1 MNYIYILLISF
12 IISILSVPFYTRM
25 AVRLG
30 IIDIPDER
38 KHHVSQVPLLG
49 GLGIITAVAV
59 CCLIFAKY
67 NHKLLYYFIS
77 NAIIVATGVYD
88 DRKGMSPYTKL
99 FLEFLAATSAIF
111 LMKIKF
117 EFGNLDLQWIN
128 VDVVMVLFTYF
139 WIILVT
145 NAVNL
150 IDGVDGLASGI
161 SFMAYASLLFAAGH
175 GYVLNTIICLAML
188 GGILGFL
195 RYNMPKASVFM
206 GDTGSLFL
214 GYNIALVS
222 LTSFGKTST
231 LLSVLLPSL
240 FVSIP
245 IFDTF
250 SAFIL
255 RVLRKQNPL
264 KADRQHLHYRLLDLN
279 LTSSQTLIV
288 FYAMSILLSCIAI
301 VFFRQDVL
309 LGMLFT
315 LLTLYLFI
323 VAINQLNRPK
333 FREMISK
340 FTSPQHDS
348 ELTSFKLYI
357 GLTLQKV
364 LIGIIILALLSY
376 QLYFYSWDIFGDY
389 TYILYGALIFIALF
403 YKRTSGNAV
412 MFRCFLL
419 YWLTFSAAYICV
431 YVAPD
436 TVYYFAGFAVIMLL
450 AANVTPLYIYRI
462 FSPLDLLNFF
472 MVIVSGIY
480 IYADMAGWV
489 QTTALSLMYYLPLK
503 ILIINIHEKKYGM
516 LLR

>member
-1 MNYIYILLISF
+1 MNYIYIFFVSF

-38 KHHVSQVPLLG
+38 KHHEAQIPLLG
-49 GLGIITAVAV
+49 GLGIITAVGL

-67 NHKLLYYFIS
+67 NHKLLYFFIS
-77 NAIIVATGVYD
+77 NAIIVATGIYD
-88 DRKGMSPYTKL
+88 DRKGMSPYSKL
-99 FLEFLAATSAIF
+99 FMEILAATSAIF

-117 EFGNLDLQWIN
+117 EFGNTDLKWIN
-128 VDVVMVLFTYF
+128 VDVAMVLFSYF

-150 IDGVDGLASGI
+150 VDGVDGLASGI
-161 SFMAYASLLFAAGH
+161 SYMAYASLLFAAGR
-175 GYVLNTIICLAML
+175 GYVLNAIVCLAML

-222 LTSFGKTST
+222 MTSFGKTST
-231 LLSVLLPSL
+231 ILAVVIPAL
-240 FVSIP
+240 FITIP

-255 RVLRKQNPL
+255 RILRKQNPL

-279 LTSSQTLIV
+279 LTSAQTLIV
-288 FYAMSILLSCIAI
+288 FYALSILLSCIAI
-301 VFFRQDVL
+301 IFFRKDTL
-309 LGMLFT
+309 LGLLFT
-315 LLTLYLFI
+315 LLTMYLF
-323 VAINQLNRPK
+323 VMALGLLNKPK
-333 FREMISK
+333 FRERVSK
-340 FTSPQHDS
+340 FTSPKN
-348 ELTSFKLYI
+348 ENMETSFNIKLPLNAQRI
-357 GLTLQKV
+357 
-364 LIGIIILALLSY
+364 LIGSIVVFLFGY
-376 QLYFYSWDIFGDY
+376 QCWFGGWDLFGDM
-389 TYILYGALIFIALF
+389 TYLF
-403 YKRTSGNAV
+403 YAILIAIAIFYEKKSGNAA

-419 YWLTFSAAYICV
+419 YWIAFGAAYVCV
-431 YVAPD
+431 YVAPS
-436 TVYYFAGFAVIMLL
+436 TIYFFGVLAVIMILCV
-450 AANVTPLYIYRI
+450 NVTPLAIYRV

-472 MVIVSGIY
+472 TVIVAGVY
-480 IYADMAGWV
+480 IYADIAGWV
-489 QTTALSLMYYLPLK
+489 QTAVLSIMYFLPLK
-503 ILIINIHEKKYGM
+503 ILVINIHEKKYGQ